1 MPSHLLPVRRPG
13 PRIAAASLFFLT
25 GLYAGGYVSR
35 IPALTSRLDLDVG
48 QIGSV
53 LFCFSLGAITVFP
66 VVGKVVARLGSRRT
80 AYLTSVGA
88 AFCFMLLAVAPSTIV
103 FGLTLYGAGLAFGM
117 LNVALNTQGV
127 AIERYLG
134 RSLLSGFHGW
144 FTLGMLLGSLL
155 GGLAA
160 RIGLGPLPQFVAS
173 AAFGITL
180 VTTVVPGLLPD
191 PPVVDQAREAAERR
205 SGLLP
210 RTLWPVALLAFCAS
224 MPAGSMYD
232 WSALYVHENLGQ
244 SEAIGALA
252 FAAFALAE
260 LTGRF
265 SGDRVVT
272 RLGAVAVT
280 RLGSLLAGVGL
291 LTGLALDVLPPVVI
305 GFAAIG
311 LGGSVLVPL
320 FYSTVGSIPGVA
332 SAQGVAV
339 VATFGMLGLLA
350 GPPVLGTVGDLT
362 SLRLALALV
371 AIPLSVIFLM
381 APQVR
386 PKAPHAAPTAIA
398 VADVPAA

>member
-1 MPSHLLPVRRPG
+1 
-13 PRIAAASLFFLT
+13 
-25 GLYAGGYVSR
+25 
-35 IPALTSRLDLDVG
+35 
-48 QIGSV
+48 
-53 LFCFSLGAITVFP
+53 
-66 VVGKVVARLGSRRT
+66 
-80 AYLTSVGA
+80 
-88 AFCFMLLAVAPSTIV
+88 
-103 FGLTLYGAGLAFGM
+103 
-117 LNVALNTQGV
+117 
-127 AIERYLG
+127 
-134 RSLLSGFHGW
+134 
-144 FTLGMLLGSLL
+144 
-155 GGLAA
+155 
-160 RIGLGPLPQFVAS
+160 
-173 AAFGITL
+173 
-180 VTTVVPGLLPD
+180 
-191 PPVVDQAREAAERR
+191 
-205 SGLLP
+205 
-210 RTLWPVALLAFCAS
+210 
-224 MPAGSMYD
+224 
-232 WSALYVHENLGQ
+232 
-244 SEAIGALA
+244 
-252 FAAFALAE
+252 
-260 LTGRF
+260 
-265 SGDRVVT
+265 VVT